1 MEQAETEPAKDLLV
15 GRMLVLGAAVLLFVD
30 TFAPWQRITLDQS
43 YTWNAWH
50 GDKGVLLGSLTA
62 VLVVWAAVRALG
74 VALPTRVGE
83 TAITL
88 ALAVLVFALAAVKNI
103 HDDYSAWGSYVGVV
117 IAAAVVAAAWHAYQ
131 RVSAASVEAPVVAS
145 VD

>member
-1 MEQAETEPAKDLLV
+1 MQQVKDLLV
-15 GRMLVLGAAVLLFVD
+15 GRPLVLGAAVLLFLD
-30 TFAPWQRITLDQS
+30 TFAPWQHVTLDQSS

-62 VLVVWAAVRALG
+62 LLVAWTAVRALG
-74 VALPTRVGE
+74 VALPARGAEGAV
-83 TAITL
+83 TL
-88 ALAVLVFALAAVKNI
+88 ALAVLVFAFAAVKNI

-117 IAAAVVAAAWHAYQ
+117 IAGAVVALAWQAYQ
-131 RVSAASVEAPVVAS
+131 RDSVASVEAPAVAP

>member
-1 MEQAETEPAKDLLV
+1 M
-15 GRMLVLGAAVLLFVD
+15 LGAAVLLFLD
-30 TFAPWQRITLDQS
+30 TFAPWQHVSLDQS

-74 VALPTRVGE
+74 VALPAWIGK

-88 ALAVLVFALAAVKNI
+88 ALAVLVFAFAAVKNI

-117 IAAAVVAAAWHAYQ
+117 IAGVVVAVAWQAYQ
-131 RVSAASVEAPVVAS
+131 RSSVASVEAPVVAP

>member
-1 MEQAETEPAKDLLV
+1 MQQANGLRV
-15 GRMLVLGAAVLLFVD
+15 GRVLVLGAAVLLLLD
-30 TFAPWQRITLDQS
+30 TFAPWQRVTLDQSS

-74 VALPTRVGE
+74 IALPARVPE

-88 ALAVLVFALAAVKNI
+88 TLAVLVFAVAAVKNL
-103 HDDYSAWGSYVGVV
+103 HDDYSAWGSYLGVV
-117 IAAAVVAAAWHAYQ
+117 IAGAIVAVAWRAYQ
-131 RVSAASVEAPVVAS
+131 RDSVALVEAPVAVS